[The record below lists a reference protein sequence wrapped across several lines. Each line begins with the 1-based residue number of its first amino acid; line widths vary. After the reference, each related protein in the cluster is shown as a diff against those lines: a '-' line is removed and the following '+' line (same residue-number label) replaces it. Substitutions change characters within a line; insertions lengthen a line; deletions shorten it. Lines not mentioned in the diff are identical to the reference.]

1 MRVFLSVVKLRHL
14 LSGARPD
21 VNEGG
26 GQERER
32 QPERDRALGGGGE
45 GIALCGVMC
54 SYTVKP
60 AIKIVA
66 DSVSVACLMALWR
79 CLLPVAMPGRRPEL
93 QEQGR
98 LPAATRRLHE
108 QAPRRRAH
116 PRARRC

>member
-1 MRVFLSVVKLRHL
+1 MRVFLPVVKLRHL

-60 AIKIVA
+60 SCHQDCSRLRQCCLLDGIVT
-66 DSVSVACLMALWR
+66 
-79 CLLPVAMPGRRPEL
+79 LPVAMLGRRPEL